1 MTLPTV
7 PSYAAP
13 RRVRIL
19 ATTVA
24 YRDVHRSPYDAERQ
38 RSSASGWHTGLMHY
52 AAKCGWPGVSER
64 ELEQATARARGARS
78 NTGARGVDYL
88 GSLLCFRT
96 TTSFSA
102 CEAPSRAAV
111 KHATERAGVPCER
124 VMNSVWPDPHRS
136 TLEGTENCASPQ
148 QRETTHD

>member
-13 RRVRIL
+13 RRVRVL

-102 CEAPSRAAV
+102 REAPSRAAV
-111 KHATERAGVPCER
+111 KHATERAG
-124 VMNSVWPDPHRS
+124 DPVRAGHELR
-136 TLEGTENCASPQ
+136 LARPAPKHPGRNRDLRKP
-148 QRETTHD
+148 TTKGDHS